1 MDLMMKTIFKR
12 LFPVLFLTV
21 TAPAFAQS
29 VCVFDPSGANGD
41 AYFFM
46 KDYAVNARQFG
57 ADITLK
63 PYTDEQKATSAF
75 KSGKCDGLFAT
86 GIRIR
91 QFNNFTGSIDNVGQI
106 PTTDVAKTILYLV
119 ANPKLAPEMINGDT
133 EIAGVSPLGA
143 AYPIATDRT
152 MNTMA
157 KIFGKRFAVL
167 DYDPAQNEIVQ
178 KIGAVPVTVS
188 LSTIAKKFNSG
199 QVDMVDLPIY
209 AYKALDLSK
218 GMAKGGIGRYTIA
231 FLTTQLIIHPD
242 KFPADYGQKSR
253 NWFANQLTRQFQSIK
268 RLEDSVAPND
278 WVELRDADKLGY
290 DKLLREARLSLIH
303 QGIYNK
309 RMANITKKARCQK
322 YPSGFDCGMGEE

>member
-1 MDLMMKTIFKR
+1 MKTIFKR
-12 LFPVLFLTV
+12 CSPALFLTL
-21 TAPAFAQS
+21 TASAFAQTI
-29 VCVFDPSGANGD
+29 CVFDPSGANGD

-46 KDYAVNARQFG
+46 KDYSVTSRQWE
-57 ADITLK
+57 ADVTLK
-63 PYTDEQKATSAF
+63 PYTDEQKATDAF

-106 PTTDVAKTILYLV
+106 PTTDVAKTILSLV

-133 EIAGVSPLGA
+133 EIAGVSPLGS
-143 AYPIATDRT
+143 AYPIAADRT
-152 MNTMA
+152 VNTMA

-188 LSTIAKKFNSG
+188 LSSIASKFNSG
-199 QVDMVDLPIY
+199 QLDMVDLPIY
-209 AYKALDLSK
+209 AYKALDFSK
-218 GMAKGGIGRYTIA
+218 GMSKGGIGRYTIA
-231 FLTTQLIIHPD
+231 FLTTQLIIHQD
-242 KFPADYGQKSR
+242 KFPEGYGQKSR
-253 NWFANQLTRQFQSIK
+253 TWFASQLNRQFQSIK
-268 RLEDSVAPND
+268 RLEDSVSPNE
-278 WVELRDADKLGY
+278 WVDLRDSDKLGY

-309 RMANITKKARCQK
+309 RMANITKKTRCLK
-322 YPSGFDCGMGEE
+322 NPSGFDCSMGEE